1 MLCLDAG
8 IWRQEREPGNERA
21 APERGHMAHR
31 VSPLLAAAVVTAA
44 ALGLAGC
51 GRHSLVLVPSPPPGH
66 RASGQHRHHHH
77 GSAAGGL
84 VAVHDPGRVTG
95 RLTGHCHARRGGLLP
110 DMSCTPG
117 AIDPAITQAT
127 IGSTICRSGY
137 TDTVRPPESQTE
149 AFKFNEAEPAYGQH
163 DVHGELDHLVPLELG
178 GANDA
183 ANLWVEAGSIPNPK
197 DRVENALN
205 DAVCAGRMSL
215 RAAQRK
221 IARDW
226 MAAGAALGIEVP

>member
-1 MLCLDAG
+1 MVRPSGHVLLRAAPHTGMLCLMVRRLRTLG
-8 IWRQEREPGNERA
+8 Y
-21 APERGHMAHR
+21 
-31 VSPLLAAAVVTAA
+31 AAVVTIA

-51 GRHSLVLVPSPPPGH
+51 GKHSLVLAPSPP
-66 RASGQHRHHHH
+66 ASHGAASQHRHHRH

-84 VAVHDPGRVTG
+84 VVVHDPGRVTG
-95 RLTGHCHARRGGLLP
+95 RLTGHCHTRRNGLLP
-110 DMSCTPG
+110 DRSCTPG
-117 AIDPAITQAT
+117 AIDPAVTQAT

-149 AFKFNEAEPAYGQH
+149 AFKFDVAEPAYGQH

-205 DAVCAGRMSL
+205 DAVCAGHMPL

-226 MAAGAALGIEVP
+226 IAAGAALGIQVP

>member
-1 MLCLDAG
+1 MAQ
-8 IWRQEREPGNERA
+8 RVRA
-21 APERGHMAHR
+21 LRY
-31 VSPLLAAAVVTAA
+31 AAVVTMA

-51 GRHSLVLVPSPPPGH
+51 GKHSLVLAPSPPPRHG
-66 RASGQHRHHHH
+66 SSQHRHHQHRHHQH

-84 VAVHDPGRVTG
+84 VMVHDPGRVTG
-95 RLTGHCHARRGGLLP
+95 TLTGHCRARRNGLLP
-110 DMSCTPG
+110 DRSCTPG

-127 IGSTICRSGY
+127 IGSTICRAGY
-137 TDTVRPPESQTE
+137 TDKVRPPEPQTE
-149 AFKFNEAEPAYGQH
+149 AFKFDVAEPAYGQH
-163 DVHGELDHLVPLELG
+163 HVDGELDHLVPLELG

-183 ANLWVEAGSIPNPK
+183 ANLWVEAGPIPNPK

-205 DAVCAGRMSL
+205 DAVCSGRMPL

-226 MAAGAALGIEVP
+226 IAAGAALGIPVP